1 MTFSKLFF
9 REHSLSKLA
18 AVYPHAADAALAAR
32 NVKGLPEM
40 QDRQVQVVEPFD
52 EDWGRKVEPEG
63 VGIWRTAIRAH
74 VTCGVL
80 GLVAGVALFAALY
93 ASGIQAVL
101 STPGLSLFAIVLFAT
116 MLGLIVGG
124 ALTVRPDHD
133 SVVSTVRE
141 AVAKGMWSVVVHPIT
156 RAQLSAARQ
165 LLAVSGARVAR
176 TL

>member
-9 REHSLSKLA
+9 REHSLSKVA

-32 NVKGLPEM
+32 NVKDLPEM

-52 EDWGRKVEPEG
+52 DDWGRKVEPEG
-63 VGIWRTAIRAH
+63 LGIWRTAIRAH

-80 GLVAGVALFAALY
+80 GLLAGVALWGGFLATE
-93 ASGIQAVL
+93 SPAVL
-101 STPGLSLFAIVLFAT
+101 STPVLSLFAIVLFTT
-116 MLGLIVGG
+116 MLGLIAGG

-156 RAQLSAARQ
+156 RNQLAAARE